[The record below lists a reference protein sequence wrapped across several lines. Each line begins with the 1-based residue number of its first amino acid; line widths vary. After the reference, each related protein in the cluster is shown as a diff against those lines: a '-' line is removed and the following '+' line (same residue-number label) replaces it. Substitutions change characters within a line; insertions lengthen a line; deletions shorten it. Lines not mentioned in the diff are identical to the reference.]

1 MSYIYETTP
10 YGVKQQDNK
19 FVVHQF
25 WWGED
30 VSEMFDTKE
39 EAQQMAISLAKT
51 NGCLQR
57 IKI

>member
-1 MSYIYETTP
+1 MSYVYETTP

>member
-25 WWGED
+25 WWGKD
-30 VSEMFDTKE
+30 VSQMFDTKE
-39 EAQQMAISLAKT
+39 EAEQVAISLAKT

>member
-1 MSYIYETTP
+1 MSYVYETTP

-25 WWGED
+25 WWGKD
-30 VSEMFDTKE
+30 VSQMFDTKE
-39 EAQQMAISLAKT
+39 EAEQVAISLAKT

>member
-1 MSYIYETTP
+1 MSYVYETTP
-10 YGVKQQDNK
+10 YGVKQQDSK

-25 WWGED
+25 WWGKD
-30 VSEMFDTKE
+30 VSQMFDTKE
-39 EAQQMAISLAKT
+39 EAEQVAISLAKT

>member
-1 MSYIYETTP
+1 MSYVYETTP

-25 WWGED
+25 WWGKD

-39 EAQQMAISLAKT
+39 EAEQVAISLAKT

>member
-1 MSYIYETTP
+1 MSYVYETTP

-25 WWGED
+25 WWGKD

-39 EAQQMAISLAKT
+39 EAQRVAISLAKT

>member
-1 MSYIYETTP
+1 MSYVYETTP

-25 WWGED
+25 WWGKD

>member
-1 MSYIYETTP
+1 MSFVYETTP

-25 WWGED
+25 WWGKD

>member
-25 WWGED
+25 WWGKD

-39 EAQQMAISLAKT
+39 EAEQVAISLAKT

>member
-1 MSYIYETTP
+1 MSYVYETTP
-10 YGVKQQDNK
+10 YGVKEQDNK

-30 VSEMFDTKE
+30 VSQMFDTKE